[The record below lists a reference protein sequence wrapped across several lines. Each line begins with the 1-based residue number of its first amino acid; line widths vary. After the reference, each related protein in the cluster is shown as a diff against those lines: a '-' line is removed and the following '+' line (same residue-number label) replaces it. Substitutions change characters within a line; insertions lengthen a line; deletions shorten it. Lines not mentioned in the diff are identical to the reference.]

1 MFCVLIASSVTNA
14 VAVAVVHGAR
24 IKNEIKL
31 TRIQLMCIYD
41 SLEHNHKNTQLLT
54 LNEYS
59 NLGANLDPQFLTEM
73 R

>member
-1 MFCVLIASSVTNA
+1 
-14 VAVAVVHGAR
+14 
-24 IKNEIKL
+24 
-31 TRIQLMCIYD
+31 MCIYD
-41 SLEHNHKNTQLLT
+41 SLERNHKNTQLLT

>member
-24 IKNEIKL
+24 INEIKL

-41 SLEHNHKNTQLLT
+41 SLERNHKNTQLLT

-59 NLGANLDPQFLTEM
+59 NLGANLDPQFLTVM

>member
-1 MFCVLIASSVTNA
+1 
-14 VAVAVVHGAR
+14 
-24 IKNEIKL
+24 
-31 TRIQLMCIYD
+31 MCIYD

>member
-1 MFCVLIASSVTNA
+1 MNMFCVLIASSATNT
-14 VAVAVVHGAR
+14 VAVVHGAR
-24 IKNEIKL
+24 INEIKL

-41 SLEHNHKNTQLLT
+41 SLERNHKNTQLLT

-59 NLGANLDPQFLTEM
+59 NLGANLDPQFLTVM